1 MTKVKTKAT
10 SVKAEQGGRVKST
23 FLLDKKVTI
32 RPVENGSAYIDLL
45 VDKGDADSMSFLFDG
60 MTKNYGSP
68 VDSKS
73 GNIKPIFDNTVKW
86 KTDQYDDEVTEQTF
100 FERMLDSNFSPY
112 SKDSILIGDAR
123 TEIELT
129 NGNVTLDLS
138 DPWEYVKWKVA
149 LANDKVIARS
159 FDERH
164 DSVSF
169 MFCIVDQSE
178 IKSKEKQGFKLKAQA
193 YAKYA
198 ELSRDENS
206 LAAYIK
212 SLGTKRLPASYDM
225 EYLETVIGRDLED
238 NPELFLETVNHK
250 YFEMK
255 VMIYDAVDKGALLKR
270 GDKYSLDT
278 GLDLGDIGKTIAY
291 LSNPDNQEVKL
302 RLKGIIDNN

>member
-1 MTKVKTKAT
+1 MSKAKVIDKKEN
-10 SVKAEQGGRVKST
+10 KGGRVKST
-23 FLLDKKVTI
+23 FLLNKKVTI

-45 VDKGDADSMSFLFDG
+45 VDKSNSDSMAFLFDG

-68 VDSKS
+68 IDSKS
-73 GNIKPIFDNTVKW
+73 GNIKPIFDNDIKW
-86 KTDQYDDEVTEQTF
+86 KTDKFDDEVTEQEF
-100 FERMLDSNFSPY
+100 FERLLDSNFSPY
-112 SKDSILIGDAR
+112 HADSILVGDAR
-123 TEIELT
+123 TEIDLT

-138 DPWEYVKWKVA
+138 DPWEYVQWKVA
-149 LANDKVIARS
+149 LANEKVIARS
-159 FDERH
+159 FEERH

-178 IKSKEKQGFKLKAQA
+178 VKSKEKRGFKLKAQA

-198 ELSRDENS
+198 ELSRDESS

-212 SLGTKRLPASYDM
+212 SLGTKKLPASYDM
-225 EYLETVIGRDLED
+225 EYLETIVGRDLED
-238 NPELFLETVNHK
+238 NPELFLDTVNHK

-255 VMIYDAVDKGALLKR
+255 VMIYDAVDKGAMLKR

-278 GLDLGDIGKTIAY
+278 GLDLGDVHMTIAY
-291 LSNPDNQEVKL
+291 LGNPDNQDVKL